1 MEWWSDGV
9 AVDEKPHHSDTP
21 ILQFLKMAKN
31 RKYQSAAVRFGPA
44 LKAFLLCALL
54 GGSGV
59 GYVWQRNQIDELG
72 RQIANRETRLAA
84 LRDQNKKLRDQLQM
98 LRSPKPLEQRVREL
112 KLGLGQLQPG
122 QVWPLPEPP
131 APLAPPN
138 AQTGRQFAG
147 RQTRESRLAGSP

>member
-1 MEWWSDGV
+1 
-9 AVDEKPHHSDTP
+9 
-21 ILQFLKMAKN
+21 MAKN

-44 LKAFLLCALL
+44 LNALLLCALL

-72 RQIANRETRLAA
+72 RQIASRETRLAA
-84 LRDQNKKLRDQLQM
+84 LRDQNKKLGDQLQM

-122 QVWPLPEPP
+122 QVWRLPEP
-131 APLAPPN
+131 LAP
-138 AQTGRQFAG
+138 TSVETSRQVAA
-147 RQTRESRLAGSP
+147 RQARESRLAGSP